1 MQGGAT
7 SSTIFLRYNARDT
20 DAPWERVVD
29 RDVRRSG
36 GARCS
41 ALQKRRAWD
50 LRDVRHCIVSP
61 SALLACDFLIL
72 ELSAATG
79 QSSSSSLSCARNV
92 N

>member
-20 DAPWERVVD
+20 DAPRERVVD

-41 ALQKRRAWD
+41 AWD